1 MPWRSTWNGEE
12 LKSIFEAFGSKTS
25 LYLIRSKT
33 EIPCSFDNKEIDA
46 LSQIMCDTT
55 SSI

>member
-1 MPWRSTWNGEE
+1 MAWRSTWNEGE

-33 EIPCSFDNKEIDA
+33 EIRCGFDNKEIDA

-55 SSI
+55 KSI